1 MSVIAAYYYNEG
13 RRIREVAIDE
23 RVELDKNRS
32 GFCWIGLSEPSV
44 NELRA
49 LQATYNLHPLA
60 IDNAMHPICR
70 RSSKF
75 ITASFTSSPRRLG

>member
-49 LQATYNLHPLA
+49 LQTTYNLHPLGTLCT
-60 IDNAMHPICR
+60 NPCTMWL
-70 RSSKF
+70 SKPEAQT
-75 ITASFTSSPRRLG
+75 ISA

>member
-32 GFCWIGLSEPSV
+32 GFCWIGCVSACK
-44 NELRA
+44 ND
-49 LQATYNLHPLA
+49 PL
-60 IDNAMHPICR
+60 
-70 RSSKF
+70 
-75 ITASFTSSPRRLG
+75 LGDIGVQK